1 MKILPKKLL
10 LISNSR
16 CHDHIYPISR
26 KMIWNP
32 SLEDRDAFQKEEQQ
46 GRKMRQ
52 KIQHPLSMNYKEWIF
67 NLC

>member
-1 MKILPKKLL
+1 MKIAGKKLL
-10 LISNSR
+10 LIFNIQDKR
-16 CHDHIYPISR
+16 DE
-26 KMIWNP
+26 MIWNP

-46 GRKMRQ
+46 GREMRQ